1 MEKIKIALFHY
12 HFLPGGVTTVAALA
26 VNALLEYGLE
36 NPIRNDSFL
45 IEEICFIS
53 GREENLDNL
62 ISSKIKNPDGN
73 GVRIRYE
80 VCHAVDYLSAGSH
93 SGTQHENTGKAYEIL
108 KLFKKF
114 SSYIWWIHN
123 YHLGKNP
130 LFTSILTQYLSENS
144 SQKAILHI
152 HDFPECGRLS
162 NFNYLT
168 KYTKFLYP
176 AGNNIRYAAIN
187 SRDKGY
193 LIRAGIPESCVSL
206 LYDPVPE
213 NPVRDNPVKDG
224 PFKDK
229 PFKDISAEEAE
240 IRDKAKKILSGA
252 YGKFFPGFRP
262 DKPFALYP
270 VRTIRRKNILEAAL
284 LASITGD
291 GFNLIVT
298 LPGVSDQEKNYSDIV
313 KSCFEN
319 GSAPGIW
326 GCGSPIYGEAA
337 SFEDVIAASD
347 FILSSS
353 VLEGFGYLFID
364 ALRWGK
370 PLAARYLD
378 IIEGFKDIFDNTASC
393 FYRSVNVPLSISE
406 REEILTR
413 WLSLIK
419 AYSNIID
426 SSLAESI
433 ESNISSLFS
442 LEYADFSFLP
452 VSKQAEILK
461 RTKND
466 FSFRD
471 DIRQLNSKTV
481 SEILNTIVKRQTFN
495 TLKASEYF
503 SYKSFAGNFSQVISS
518 LNMDKKES
526 ELSNQQIDISGK
538 LLSFFMTPEY
548 LRLLLAEK

>member
-12 HFLPGGVTTVAALA
+12 HFLPGGVATVAALA
-26 VNALLEYGLE
+26 VNALLEYGLD
-36 NPIRNDSFL
+36 NSMQKDSFL

-53 GREENLDNL
+53 GREENLENL
-62 ISSKIKNPDGN
+62 ISSKIIKPEGN
-73 GVRIRYE
+73 NARIGYE
-80 VCHAVDYLSAGSH
+80 VCHAIDYLSAESQSGS
-93 SGTQHENTGKAYEIL
+93 QHENTGAADEIL
-108 KLFKKF
+108 KLFKKY

-130 LFTSILTQYLSENS
+130 LFTSLLTQYLSENS

-162 NFNYLT
+162 NLNYLT
-168 KYTKFLYP
+168 GYVKSLYP
-176 AGNNIRYAAIN
+176 VKKNIRYAAIN
-187 SRDKGY
+187 ARDTGY
-193 LIRAGIPESCVSL
+193 LIRAGIPQCCVSL
-206 LYDPVPE
+206 LYDPVP
-213 NPVRDNPVKDG
+213 DNMVH
-224 PFKDK
+224 K
-229 PFKDISAEEAE
+229 PFQDESAEEAE

-284 LASITGD
+284 LAHITGD

-298 LPGVSDQEKNYSDIV
+298 LPGVSDQEKKYSDIV
-313 KSCFEN
+313 KSCFES

-326 GCGSPIYGEAA
+326 GCGSTVYGEAA
-337 SFEDVIAASD
+337 SFDNVIAASD
-347 FILSSS
+347 FIISSS

-364 ALRWGK
+364 ALRWSK
-370 PLAARYLD
+370 PFAARYLD

-393 FYRSVNVPLSISE
+393 FYRSVNVPLSIGE

-413 WLSLIK
+413 WLALIK
-419 AYSNIID
+419 TYSNVID
-426 SSLAESI
+426 SSLVKLI
-433 ESNISSLFS
+433 ESNISSLFTM
-442 LEYADFSFLP
+442 EYTDFSFLP
-452 VSKQAEILK
+452 VSKQAEILL

-471 DIRQLNSKTV
+471 DIKQLNSKV
-481 SEILNTIVKRQTFN
+481 ISEILNTMERIQTYD
-495 TLKASEYF
+495 TAKAADYF
-503 SYKSFAGNFSQVISS
+503 SYKTFAGNFNQVISS
-518 LNMDKKES
+518 FNMNKKES
-526 ELSNQQIDISGK
+526 ELSNSLNDISGK
-538 LLSFFMTPEY
+538 LLSFFVKPEY